1 MEDEPG
7 RSGARLEADACR
19 KAWSSIGPSSA
30 FGGYHGRSITS
41 LESLGSP
48 RKASRSIRLPAA
60 MVSELTVES
69 ALFRKQ
75 MAPKGVVFDSP
86 AHRQE
91 IHMEKLSKSEIKW
104 AKERLKHYGPSGAKR
119 IAKNFK
125 SKREREA
132 IAAVFDWMSM
142 NSVVGWYNKNDKC
155 HLSTVAYSATVSRK
169 TPGDVLVME
178 SGLYHDAE
186 KLLVGDKP

>member
-1 MEDEPG
+1 
-7 RSGARLEADACR
+7 
-19 KAWSSIGPSSA
+19 
-30 FGGYHGRSITS
+30 
-41 LESLGSP
+41 
-48 RKASRSIRLPAA
+48 

-132 IAAVFDWMSM
+132 IAAVFDWMSL
-142 NSVVGWYNKNDKC
+142 NSVVGWYFKDNSS
-155 HLSTVAYSATVSRK
+155 HISVIAYSRTVRRGDKPS
-169 TPGDVLVME
+169 DVLVMDKKI
-178 SGLYHDAE
+178 YHDAK